1 MLRSFDEYEIINDS
15 VKKLLLILL
24 LMSIATMTV
33 AQDAQFSQY
42 YQAPLYLNP
51 GFTGITLGHRIV
63 VNHRLQW
70 PNLPHAFSTYAAS
83 YDVFLEKILSGVGV
97 LFTTNRIGSAGW
109 QTTNISLM
117 YSYKVRLTE
126 EIVFSPGLSF
136 GYGTNGLDRSKLV
149 MGDELEYGGN
159 SLDPKLSNI
168 RNQQYMDFGSGF
180 VLYAKRVWL
189 GASFA
194 HLNRPNL
201 SVLGESSRL
210 DIKTSIH
217 GGLRLDLSN
226 NLRATRNIYLTP
238 SFIFRMQGSSF
249 SQLDLGVNFHV
260 DPISVG
266 VSYRGKPFAKSI
278 AQSVEQDAAILFLGL
293 YLKRLTVGY
302 SYDFTISK
310 LGYAT
315 GGSHEL
321 SLIYEFYRKK
331 TKPVKNKLIPCPAFY
346 SKESFWE

>member
-1 MLRSFDEYEIINDS
+1 MITANKKCT
-15 VKKLLLILL
+15 VKNLILTL
-24 LMSIATMTV
+24 FFISIAAMAV

-51 GFTGITLGHRIV
+51 GFTGITQGHRIV
-63 VNHRLQW
+63 INHRLQW
-70 PNLPHAFSTYAAS
+70 PNLPHAFSTSAAS
-83 YDVFLEKILSGVGV
+83 YDVFLEKIRSGVGI
-97 LFTTNRIGSAGW
+97 LFTNNKIGSAGW
-109 QTTNISLM
+109 QSTNVSLF
-117 YSYKVRLTE
+117 YSYKVRLTK

-136 GYGTNGLDRSKLV
+136 GYGANGLDRSKLV

-159 SLDPKLSNI
+159 TLDPKLNDL
-168 RNQQYMDFGSGF
+168 RNQQYMDFGGGF

-194 HLNRPNL
+194 HLNRPDL

-217 GGLRLDLSN
+217 GGVRLDLSGD
-226 NLRATRNIYLTP
+226 LRAGRPIYFTP
-238 SFIFRMQGSSF
+238 SFIYRMQGTSF
-249 SQLDLGVNFHV
+249 SQLELGMNFHV

-266 VSYRGKPFAKSI
+266 VSYRGKPFTKSI

-293 YLKRLTVGY
+293 YLKNLSIGY

-310 LGYAT
+310 LGTAT
-315 GGSHEL
+315 GGSHEA
-321 SLIYEFYRKK
+321 SLIYEFNRKK
-331 TKPVKNKLIPCPAFY
+331 TKPAKNKLIPCPAFY
-346 SKESFWE
+346 SRESFWD